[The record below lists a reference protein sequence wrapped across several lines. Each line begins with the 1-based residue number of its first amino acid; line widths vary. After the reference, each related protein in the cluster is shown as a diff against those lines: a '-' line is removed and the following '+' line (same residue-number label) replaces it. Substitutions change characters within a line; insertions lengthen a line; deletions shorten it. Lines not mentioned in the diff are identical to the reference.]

1 MTVVIV
7 RSMMIMI
14 NSGEFLS
21 YWIAK
26 PIDDVGTQPGGTRV
40 GIAMPF
46 TMLKDDDCHLPDT

>member
-1 MTVVIV
+1 
-7 RSMMIMI
+7 MIMI
-14 NSGEFLS
+14 NSGESLS

-26 PIDDVGTQPGGTRV
+26 PIEDVGTQPGGTRV